1 MIHDIFSKRGEKLP
15 EIFVYDTIPNA
26 LRTQFVYILDRTL
39 KLMPPAPDVYAR
51 VADILKEEYGVFQFH
66 RVPGYLSGNKT
77 KELHYHFLNTD
88 DHKHVLD
95 VIELALRLLIE
106 TVSSGAYYQRF
117 AKLVGY
123 TVGQVNQR
131 FKEHGIGYEFV
142 ERYIIRKDSEYI
154 HSEVVK
160 PALAVLHNKKFEGA
174 RDEFLQAHG
183 EYRKGNHKAA
193 INECLKSLESL
204 MKSICDSHRWS
215 YPSNPTATSL
225 IDTCFKN
232 NLIPSFWKSHFG
244 ALGSLLKSG
253 VPTGRNRLSAH
264 GQGQQTQ
271 SIPDHIVQFLLHQ
284 TATCLVFLGDAD
296 KELP

>member
-1 MIHDIFSKRGEKLP
+1 MIHDIFSKRGKKP
-15 EIFVYDTIPNA
+15 PDVFVYDTIPNE
-26 LRTQFVYILDRTL
+26 LRIQFVYILDRTL
-39 KLMPPAPDVYAR
+39 RLMPSAPDVYAR
-51 VADILKEEYGVFQFH
+51 VSDILKEEYGVFAFDE
-66 RVPGYLSGNKT
+66 VPDYLIDNKT
-77 KELHYHFLNTD
+77 KELQYHFLNVD

-95 VIELALRLLIE
+95 IIELALRLLIE
-106 TVSSGAYYQRF
+106 SVSSGSYSQRL

-123 TVGQVNQR
+123 TVDQVNRR

-160 PALAVLHNKKFEGA
+160 PALAILHNKKFEGA

-204 MKSICDSHRWS
+204 MTTICDSHGWS
-215 YPSNPTATSL
+215 YSSNPTASSL
-225 IDTCFKN
+225 IDTCFNN
-232 NLIPSFWKSHFG
+232 NLIPIFWKSHFS

-264 GQGQQTQ
+264 GQGQQAQ
-271 SIPDHIVQFLLHQ
+271 SVPDHIVRFLLHQ
-284 TATCLVFLGDAD
+284 TATCVVFLGDAD
-296 KELP
+296 KRHR